1 MYNDQILS
9 VGKSIEQIIQGLF
22 FFLNIYKGHFFKG
35 PNYSVFEKIKNTA
48 GFFKQQKDFL
58 RQLGKT
64 EPQTG
69 Y

>member
-9 VGKSIEQIIQGLF
+9 VGKSIEQIIQSLF
-22 FFLNIYKGHFFKG
+22 FRKIYTTDIFFKG
-35 PNYSVFEKIKNTA
+35 QTIQLFKKIKNTA